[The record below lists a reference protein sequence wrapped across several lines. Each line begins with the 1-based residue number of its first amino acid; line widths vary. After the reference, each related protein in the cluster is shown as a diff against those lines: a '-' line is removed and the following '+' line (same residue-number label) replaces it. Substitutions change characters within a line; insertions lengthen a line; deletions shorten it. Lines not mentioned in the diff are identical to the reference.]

1 MSPSSLHVTM
11 DVAPHSSNSKM
22 LFVAGLLGLLIV
34 LCQPAKG
41 LLQPEN
47 SIEYTVEELNH
58 GNDSSYPYFDFNVPR
73 NVTTAVGQTAFLHCR
88 VEQLG
93 DKAVSWIRKRD
104 LHILTAGIYTYTS
117 DARFQVMRPERSE
130 NWTLQVKFP
139 QQRDAGIYECQ
150 VNTEPKLSLAF
161 RLNVIEAKARILG
174 PADLYVK
181 TGSTI
186 SLSCLISQGPHDL
199 GTVFWYHGATIV
211 DYDSPR
217 GGVKIETE
225 WTDALT
231 SRLRITNARITD
243 SGNYTCIPTIAAP
256 ASVMVHVI
264 NGEHPAAM
272 QHGNKNHSNGLLN
285 NLSLLLVHSFT
296 VFLIKWLR

>member
-1 MSPSSLHVTM
+1 M
-11 DVAPHSSNSKM
+11 
-22 LFVAGLLGLLIV
+22 V
-34 LCQPAKG
+34 LVCVF
-41 LLQPEN
+41 
-47 SIEYTVEELNH
+47 T
-58 GNDSSYPYFDFNVPR
+58 
-73 NVTTAVGQTAFLHCR
+73 
-88 VEQLG
+88 
-93 DKAVSWIRKRD
+93 
-104 LHILTAGIYTYTS
+104 
-117 DARFQVMRPERSE
+117 
-130 NWTLQVKFP
+130 
-139 QQRDAGIYECQ
+139 
-150 VNTEPKLSLAF
+150 
-161 RLNVIEAKARILG
+161 EAKARILG

-186 SLSCLISQGPHDL
+186 SLSCVISQGPHDL

-217 GGVKIETE
+217 GGVRIETE

-231 SRLRITNARITD
+231 SRLRITNARPGD

-272 QHGNKNHSNGLLN
+272 QHGNKNGSSAHIPAHTHTALWILTT
-285 NLSLLLVHSFT
+285 LPPLFHLVHSFT